1 MAKVI
6 TLAHQKG
13 GVGKSTL
20 AVNLAHSFKDHAK
33 TGIIDLDAQGSIAET
48 ASKIEGVTLLPS
60 YTAAYNKEYSA
71 IFIDTPPYLSDKL
84 SQVFSVS
91 DLILIPTKAGVYD
104 VLACRKTVALV
115 SDAMKK
121 KPDLKAAIVLNMIN
135 SSTTLTNEVKE
146 QLEGLGFPVL
156 KTYIT
161 ERVNFVRSIALPDG
175 IYSTGD
181 NKAITE
187 INNLTK
193 EILFLLQ

>member
-20 AVNLAHSFKDHAK
+20 AVNLAHAFKDNAK

-48 ASKIEGVTLLPS
+48 AAKIEGVTLLPS
-60 YTAAYNKEYSA
+60 FNASYSKDFTA
-71 IFIDTPPYLSDKL
+71 IFIDTPPYLSDQL
-84 SQVFSVS
+84 TQVFAIS

-115 SDAMKK
+115 KEAMSKK
-121 KPDLKAAIVLNMIN
+121 ASLKAAIVFNMIN
-135 SSTTLTNEVKE
+135 STTTLTNEVKE
-146 QLEGLGFPVL
+146 QLESLGLPIL
-156 KTYIT
+156 KTQIT

-175 IYSTGD
+175 IYSTSD
-181 NKAITE
+181 SKAIKE

-193 EILFLLQ
+193 EILFMLQ

>member
-20 AVNLAHSFKDHAK
+20 AVNLAHAFKDHAK

-48 ASKIEGVTLLPS
+48 ANKIEGVTLLPS
-60 YTAAYNKEYSA
+60 FNASYNKDFTA
-71 IFIDTPPYLSDKL
+71 IFIDTPPYLSDQL
-84 SQVFSVS
+84 SQVFAIS

-115 SDAMKK
+115 KEAMAK
-121 KPDLKAAIVLNMIN
+121 KPALKAAIVFNMIN
-135 SSTTLTNEVKE
+135 STTTLTNEVRE
-146 QLEGLGFPVL
+146 QLESLGLPIL
-156 KTYIT
+156 KTQIT

-181 NKAITE
+181 NKAIKE

>member
-20 AVNLAHSFKDHAK
+20 AVNLAHAFKDNAK

-48 ASKIEGVTLLPS
+48 ATKIEGVTLLPS
-60 YTAAYNKEYSA
+60 FNASYSKDFTA
-71 IFIDTPPYLSDKL
+71 IFIDTPPYLSDQL
-84 SQVFSVS
+84 NQVFAIS

-115 SDAMKK
+115 KEAMAK
-121 KPDLKAAIVLNMIN
+121 KPSLKAAIVFNMIN
-135 SSTTLTNEVKE
+135 STTTLTNEVKE
-146 QLEGLGFPVL
+146 QLESLGLPIL
-156 KTYIT
+156 KTQIT

-181 NKAITE
+181 NKAIKE